1 VELTLALGAAAL
13 LVVAG
18 AAALGP
24 RVKVPAPVLLVLI
37 GIGVSLLPFVDAIVV
52 APEWVLIG
60 VLPPLLYSASV
71 SLPATTFRREFGAIS
86 GLSVVLV
93 LLTAV
98 VLGLLFVWLIPGLGF
113 WWGVALGAV
122 VSPTDAVATA
132 IVKGTAVS
140 HRVTAIL
147 EGESLLNDASALVLL
162 RTAVLGTAATVT
174 FWGVLGDFAYAVVV
188 ALVIGLVVGHLTLLV
203 RSRVTQPAV
212 GTVLSF
218 TVPFLASIPAEVLHA
233 SGLVAAV
240 AAGLSVGRHAARRLS
255 PQQRISDEQNWQT
268 VSLVL
273 EGAVFLLMGL
283 QIFAIL
289 QDAHHG
295 TDGGGAAALQA
306 LGIGAAALVVTLL
319 VRAAFVVPLLA
330 VLGGRGRLGE
340 RSRVR
345 VERMQQAAEQGDPTV
360 VGRSGRQRPV
370 RTMDLDRFTRR
381 VRQVLADLDYLAASP
396 LGPREGAVVVW
407 AGMRGA
413 ITVAAAQTLPEG
425 VDAPP
430 HRALLVLVAFAA
442 AALSLVLQGGTLGLV
457 IRWLKPAG
465 DDPAAEETEHDEVM
479 GLLKRTAEQVPTVEG
494 ESRKERRLRQIVAQ
508 RNALLDARDLGVFGA
523 DILVSALASLDAAQI
538 ALELQGGPR
547 G

>member
-1 VELTLALGAAAL
+1 
-13 LVVAG
+13 
-18 AAALGP
+18 
-24 RVKVPAPVLLVLI
+24 
-37 GIGVSLLPFVDAIVV
+37 
-52 APEWVLIG
+52 
-60 VLPPLLYSASV
+60 
-71 SLPATTFRREFGAIS
+71 
-86 GLSVVLV
+86 
-93 LLTAV
+93 
-98 VLGLLFVWLIPGLGF
+98 
-113 WWGVALGAV
+113 
-122 VSPTDAVATA
+122 
-132 IVKGTAVS
+132 
-140 HRVTAIL
+140 
-147 EGESLLNDASALVLL
+147 
-162 RTAVLGTAATVT
+162 
-174 FWGVLGDFAYAVVV
+174 VLGDFAYAVVV

-330 VLGGRGRLGE
+330 VLRGRGRLGE

-345 VERMQQAAEQGDPTV
+345 VERMQQAAEQGDPAV

-370 RTMDLDRFTRR
+370 RAMDLDRFTRR

-442 AALSLVLQGGTLGLV
+442 AALSLVLQG
-457 IRWLKPAG
+457 AG
-465 DDPAAEETEHDEVM
+465 ADGGGRVPQGAPAAAD
-479 GLLKRTAEQVPTVEG
+479 RRAAE
-494 ESRKERRLRQIVAQ
+494 RAARRARPRCLRRGHPRVGPCQPRRRPDRPRAAG
-508 RNALLDARDLGVFGA
+508 RPARLSVRAVSGA
-523 DILVSALASLDAAQI
+523 
-538 ALELQGGPR
+538 GR
-547 G
+547 R